1 MAVLLALFGALTYGL
16 SDFVG
21 GLVSRRASAWSV
33 AVVAQ
38 LSSAACTVAVAV
50 TGTGSPHAPDFG
62 WAVLAGVGSGIG
74 VGFLYRG
81 FSSGRMSVVAPIS
94 AVGSAVVPILA
105 GTVTGE
111 RPAVLVW
118 VGIALALPGVWLVSS
133 APAPGPGESGAGA
146 RTAAG
151 VLDGVLAGL
160 GFGVLFAALGQIPAG
175 AGLWP
180 LAVAQLA
187 SIPAVIVISVV
198 LGARWV
204 PRGRSVWWALV
215 AGPLGAAATLL
226 FLLASQRG
234 FLTVAGVLV
243 SLYPATTVLLAS
255 LVLRER
261 IHRAQGLGLG
271 LCALAVALVAGA

>member
-187 SIPAVIVISVV
+187 SIPAVIAISVV

>member
-38 LSSAACTVAVAV
+38 LSSAACTVVVAV
-50 TGTGSPHAPDFG
+50 TGTGSPHARDFG

-133 APAPGPGESGAGA
+133 APALGPGESGAA
-146 RTAAG
+146 TRTAAG

-187 SIPAVIVISVV
+187 SIPAVIAISVV